1 MMTWRLCPTWFLLY
15 GIIAGGG
22 LCTSVTAAEPV
33 MTFDIP
39 AEDLG
44 SALRDFSRQSNQ
56 EILFSSDV
64 VRGKSTRGI
73 HGSLPPDAAL
83 AQLLANTGLIVSR
96 TSGGS
101 LLIADTKTAPG
112 VSGHQDP
119 PRGSISQSDAEKT
132 ELGEIEVTAQKYKS
146 TVFDTPISLSALSGD
161 QLQAAGITSV
171 TEVARDVPGLSMRS
185 AGPGI
190 TEYEARGLSSSGGAT
205 GTVGFYI
212 DEVPLSP
219 PGVSGSGKFISDPNL
234 YDIERVEV
242 LRGPQGTLYGSGSM
256 GGTIKVITNQ
266 PKLGEFEGSVQG
278 TASDT
283 HHGGT
288 NGGGNFMINI
298 PLGDVMALRLV
309 ATDTYRS
316 GWIDRVVLNPFPIG
330 TYSQRGNVLAA
341 PVQSVAKDAN
351 TENLYGGRLSI
362 LYKPSDDLS
371 VLLTAL
377 VQRMN
382 MDGNDL
388 VDSPPGPSYL
398 AHYQPFPVAEPVDDE
413 LRVFSLTMNARL
425 PFADLTSVT
434 SYYGR
439 DFKQTQ
445 DISEANYLILG
456 GPGVSP
462 LPFIAWAISESDPA
476 RQITQEIRLSQD
488 TGRLR
493 WVAGGFYANLT
504 TSWNEL
510 QKNTAAEPAAPN
522 GVAFASDNPYGIKQA
537 ALFADGSFKIT
548 DQWTFSTGLRWYDYQ
563 THVDVSEWGYYSS
576 NATPPATPLVTTASN
591 HGFNPRFN
599 LSYEPN
605 ANLNTYVTA
614 AKGFRLGGANVAL
627 PPPTVSPFCPA
638 GVPESFGPD
647 TVWNFEVGE
656 KSKLLDNRLSI
667 NGDFYY
673 LKWNSVQQ
681 IILLQ
686 CGFDYTANAG
696 SARSFG
702 PELEVVAR
710 IADSWT
716 VSASGGYTD
725 ARLIHPTS
733 AYSSSLY
740 GSNGQNYCPGGNPC
754 SIQLPNI
761 PHATG
766 ALAVTYAAE
775 VAPGYRLTAL
785 LNDAFTGSALDEA
798 YYYGIHLPSYSIA
811 NARLTLDHDRWSASL
826 FADNLANKL
835 ALITSNNTSFSLN
848 IPALVRYSVN
858 QPRTM
863 GVQVN
868 YKF

>member
-1 MMTWRLCPTWFLLY
+1 MV
-15 GIIAGGG
+15 AGGG
-22 LCTSVTAAEPV
+22 MPISAIAAEPV
-33 MTFDIP
+33 LNFDIP
-39 AEDLG
+39 PEDLG
-44 SALRDFSRQSNQ
+44 TALRDFGRQSNQ
-56 EILFSSDV
+56 EILFSTDV
-64 VRGKSTRGI
+64 VRGKSASGVR
-73 HGSLPPDAAL
+73 GSLTPALAL
-83 AQLLANTGLIVSR
+83 AQLLSHTGLVASR
-96 TSGGS
+96 TSNGS
-101 LLIADTKTAPG
+101 LLIVNSKDSTG
-112 VSGHQDP
+112 SDRGDP
-119 PRGSISQSDAEKT
+119 PPSAIPSRDPQRV

-146 TVFDTPISLSALSGD
+146 TVFDTPFSVSALSGD
-161 QLQAAGITSV
+161 QLQAAGITNV
-171 TEVARDVPGLSMRS
+171 EDVAREVPGLSMRS

-266 PKLGEFEGSVQG
+266 PKLGEYEGSVQG
-278 TASDT
+278 TVSDT
-283 HHGGT
+283 HHGGA
-288 NGGGNFMINI
+288 NGGGNFMLNV

-309 ATDTYRS
+309 VTDTYQS
-316 GWIDRVVLNPFPIG
+316 GWINRVVLNPFPLG
-330 TYSQRGNVLAA
+330 TYAQRGNVLAA
-341 PVQSVAKDAN
+341 PVQSVAKDVN
-351 TENLYGGRLSI
+351 DESLYGGRLSL

-371 VLLTAL
+371 VLLTGL

-382 MDGNDL
+382 MGGNDL
-388 VDSPPGPSYL
+388 VDSPPGSSYL

-413 LRVFSLTMNARL
+413 LRVFSLTLNARL

-462 LPFIAWAISESDPA
+462 LPFVPWAISESDPA
-476 RQITQEIRLSQD
+476 RQVTQEIRLSRD
-488 TGRLR
+488 TGRLH
-493 WVAGGFYANLT
+493 WVAGGFYENLT

-510 QKNTAAEPAAPN
+510 QKNTNAEPAAPN
-522 GVAFASDNPYGIKQA
+522 GIAFASDNPYGIKQA
-537 ALFADGSFKIT
+537 ALFVDGSYKIT

-576 NATPPATPLVTTASN
+576 NPTPPATPLVTTASN

-599 LSYEPN
+599 LSYQPN
-605 ANLNTYVTA
+605 DNLNTYVTA

-627 PPPTVSPFCPA
+627 PPPNVSPYCPA
-638 GVPESFGPD
+638 GVPQSFGPD
-647 TVWNFEVGE
+647 TVWNYELGE

-673 LKWNSVQQ
+673 LKWNNVQQ

-686 CGFDYTANAG
+686 CGFDYTGNAG
-696 SARSFG
+696 TARSFG

-710 IADSWT
+710 VTDSWT
-716 VSASGGYTD
+716 VSASGSYTD
-725 ARLIHPTS
+725 AKLTHPTY

-740 GSNGQNYCPGGNPC
+740 GTNGQYYCPGGNPC

-766 ALAVTYAAE
+766 ALAVKYAAD
-775 VAPGYRLTAL
+775 VAAGYRLTAL
-785 LNDAFTGSALDEA
+785 LDDTITGSALDEA

-811 NARLTLDHDRWSASL
+811 NARMTIDHDRWSASL
-826 FADNLANKL
+826 FADNLADKI

-858 QPRTM
+858 QPRTV
-863 GVQVN
+863 GIQVN